1 MIPLPIIIRL
11 FQLSHFYNNIV
22 RGRRQEERDEREG
35 WLIANKYD
43 QLETALAREE
53 KILGNLQLIQKRRS
67 SLLEEFK
74 SELAL
79 SVNHNKFGEFLK
91 AIKGKVNSDFF
102 ELLMNKNTELG
113 FLLSDVNLLNLQ
125 NRYLTEQVRSFNR
138 SLINEL
144 FGNKKKTLLDKKI

>member
-1 MIPLPIIIRL
+1 MVEKMDKKE
-11 FQLSHFYNNIV
+11 IV
-22 RGRRQEERDEREG
+22 EVMDDLLAGLRDLQDAAFKKQRA
-35 WLIANKYD
+35 LIANKYD